1 MSRDAV
7 TTTGYIA
14 PPRAVVTGASS
25 GIGLEFSRQLAAM
38 GYNLLMVSNEFEPLT
53 RHAVQI
59 AADTGVDVVPLCVDL
74 TAPDAVGR
82 ITGWLEERGETPR
95 LLINNAGI
103 FDFKAVE
110 DLSPRRID
118 LYIDLHMRAVTH
130 LTREIGDMMARGGQT
145 NTDRGIKGYI
155 LNMSSMSCWMPMPG
169 IAMYSATKAYIRA
182 FSRAYRVEMK
192 PCRVSVTVACPGGI
206 ATDLFGLPR
215 RWQNVGV
222 AVKAL
227 DTPERFVGKALRKT
241 LRGKAQYINGGLNR
255 LSIVAVAS
263 LPEWGRLMIK
273 KCLLDRLSK
282 PSSPAAASSGNNL
295 QTD

>member
-1 MSRDAV
+1 MSREAV
-7 TTTGYIA
+7 TTTDGIA
-14 PPRAVVTGASS
+14 VPRAVVTGASS

-38 GYNLLMVSNEFEPLT
+38 GYNLLMVSNELGPLT
-53 RHAVQI
+53 QHSAQL
-59 AADTGVDVVPLCVDL
+59 AADTGVDAVPLCVDL
-74 TAPDAVGR
+74 TAPDAVER
-82 ITGWLEERGETPR
+82 ITGWLVELGETPR
-95 LLINNAGI
+95 ILINNAGI
-103 FDFKAVE
+103 FDFRAVE
-110 DLSPRRID
+110 DLSPRRIN

-130 LTREIGDMMARGGQT
+130 LTREIGDMMARNDGMAADGGV
-145 NTDRGIKGYI
+145 KGYI

-192 PCRVSVTVACPGGI
+192 PRRVSVTVACPGGI

-215 RWQNVGV
+215 RLQRVGV
-222 AVKAL
+222 VVKAL
-227 DTPERFVGKALRKT
+227 DTPERFVSKALRKT

-273 KCLLDRLSK
+273 KYLLDRLGK